1 MTHEFRG
8 RFGAT
13 PDDHGTTF
21 RLFAPAAAGVAIVFD
36 DGTREARMD
45 IEPGG
50 WFVHRDAHARAGTRY
65 AFRLDGSDALVP
77 DPASRF
83 QPDGPHGMSE
93 VIDPRAFAWPATS
106 FRGRPMHEQIV
117 YELHVGTFSPE
128 GTYAGAIARL
138 DALADLGVT
147 AVEVMPL
154 SAWPGTRN
162 WGYDGTFPY
171 APAAP
176 YGRPDDF
183 KRFVAEAH
191 ARDLAVVVDVVY
203 NHFGPEGNYLHALA
217 PSFFTE
223 KYATPWGAAI
233 DFESP
238 GMECARTFFIE
249 NARYWIEEY
258 RVDGLRLD
266 ATQMIF
272 DASRPPVLH
281 ELRDAVTAGVEAE
294 RHVTL
299 VVENEN
305 NDITLLRAGY
315 DAQWNDDVHHCL
327 HVLTTGET
335 RGYYEDYATRPA
347 WLLARALAT
356 GYAYQGEES
365 EHRPGVVRGAPSADL
380 PLSMFLNCL
389 QNHDQIGNRA
399 RGERICALAPPEAVR
414 AANAVLL
421 LAPSPPLLFMGEE
434 WDASSPFLFFCD
446 FEPELARLV
455 TEGRRREFAAFPEFA
470 DPAIRDTI
478 PDPSAPATF
487 AMSHLTWEERDEEPH
502 ARVVRA
508 YRELLHLRT
517 REIVP
522 RAARVCGRDATFA
535 TVGDYGI
542 VVDWRM
548 DDGTILHLRAN
559 MHGEPF
565 AGLAP
570 APGRTLFVTHRDVA
584 GDAVPAWYVRWSLS

>member
-1 MTHEFRG
+1 MTHAFAG

-13 PDDHGTTF
+13 ISESGTTF
-21 RLFAPAAAGVAIVFD
+21 RLFAPAAAGVDVVFD
-36 DGTREARMD
+36 DGAREARMTT
-45 IEPGG
+45 EPEG
-50 WFVHRDAHARAGTRY
+50 WFVHRDPLAHAGTRY
-65 AFRLDGSDALVP
+65 AFRLDGSAVLVP

-93 VIDPRAFAWPATS
+93 VVDPHAFAWPATT

-117 YELHVGTFSPE
+117 YELHVGTFSAE
-128 GTYAGAIARL
+128 GTYAGAIAHL
-138 DALADLGVT
+138 DALRDLGVT
-147 AVEVMPL
+147 AVELMPL
-154 SAWPGTRN
+154 SSWPGTRN

-171 APAAP
+171 APAAA
-176 YGRPDDF
+176 YGRPEDL

-191 ARDLAVVVDVVY
+191 RRELAVIVDVVY

-238 GMECARTFFIE
+238 GMACARTFFIE

-272 DASRPPVLH
+272 DASTPPVLH
-281 ELRDAVTAGVEAE
+281 ELRDAVMGDVAHD
-294 RHVTL
+294 RRVTL

-305 NDITLLRAGY
+305 NDISLLRAGY
-315 DAQWNDDVHHCL
+315 DGQWNDDVHHCL

-335 RGYYEDYATRPA
+335 RGYYEDFAAKPA

-356 GYAYQGEES
+356 GYAFQGEES

-446 FEPELARLV
+446 FEPGLAALV
-455 TEGRRREFAAFPEFA
+455 TEGRRREFAAFSEFA
-470 DPAIRDTI
+470 DPATRDAI
-478 PDPSAPATF
+478 PDPSAPETF
-487 AMSHLTWEERDEEPH
+487 AMSRLPWAERTSEPH
-502 ARVVRA
+502 RRVVDA
-508 YRELLHLRT
+508 YTELLHLRM

-535 TVGDYGI
+535 TVGARGI

-548 DDGTILHLRAN
+548 DDGAMLHLRAN
-559 MHGEPF
+559 MDVQPL
-565 AGLAP
+565 AGLAK
-570 APGRTLFVTHRDVA
+570 APGRTLFTTHRDA
-584 GDAVPAWYVRWSLS
+584 THDPVPPWYVRWSLA